1 MLKKKRRIGISIDMT
16 PMVDVAFLLLIF
28 FMCTTQFKPPEKDK
42 IALPESNSEAKAPE
56 SDIIVLSVTKTP
68 SVRLIYRERGE
79 EKQQEI
85 PPEAVKTD
93 LAQWLKAARSANPAA
108 RMIGKMDKEAPYGI
122 MADMMGALQD
132 AKAPRFNVQTE
143 LATSGGLFT
152 KKTPAPGTP

>member
-68 SVRLIYRERGE
+68 SIRLIYRE

-93 LAQWLKAARSANPAA
+93 LAQWLKAARSANPSA
-108 RMIGKMDKEAPYGI
+108 RMIVKMDKEAPYGI

-132 AKAPRFNVQTE
+132 AKAPRFNVQTD
-143 LATSGGLFT
+143 LATSGGLF
-152 KKTPAPGTP
+152 KKAPAPGTP

>member
-108 RMIGKMDKEAPYGI
+108 RMIVKMDKEAPYGI
-122 MADMMGALQD
+122 MADMMEGLQQ
-132 AKAPRFNVQTE
+132 ANAPRFNVMTDLE
-143 LATSGGLFT
+143 MKNGKGLFGP
-152 KKTPAPGTP
+152 KK